1 MSSDERAD
9 LFNKLS
15 DAQKQALLPALA
27 QAERDDILSLSSY
40 SEGTAG
46 AIMSSDYAMLSPD
59 LTVTQ
64 AIEVLR
70 NEAPDKETIYLSYV
84 VDQDRTLIGA
94 LSLRELIL
102 APTYALVDDVM
113 KHDPIHVKVDTEQE
127 EVASL
132 VAKYDLIAIPVVNAQ
147 GQLVGIVTH
156 DDAMDVAA
164 AEATED
170 FHKTATIGK
179 LEGSVKDAK
188 ISLLYRKRVVWLV
201 VLVFGN
207 IFSGAG
213 LAAFE
218 HIIS

>member
-1 MSSDERAD
+1 MIR
-9 LFNKLS
+9 
-15 DAQKQALLPALA
+15 
-27 QAERDDILSLSSY
+27 
-40 SEGTAG
+40 
-46 AIMSSDYAMLSPD
+46 
-59 LTVTQ
+59 
-64 AIEVLR
+64 
-70 NEAPDKETIYLSYV
+70 
-84 VDQDRTLIGA
+84 
-94 LSLRELIL
+94 
-102 APTYALVDDVM
+102 
-113 KHDPIHVKVDTEQE
+113 IHVKVDTEQE

-207 IFSGAG
+207 IFSGAR
-213 LAAFE
+213 FSC
-218 HIIS
+218 I